1 MAYATKRGPKKYTGY
16 YRDVLGKRR
25 SVGTFPTRAEALAAA
40 VNAQRYPSRIHA
52 GSTEDRTYSDY
63 VQSWLKTDEDI
74 TRGTKRGYEGS
85 MRKWVLP
92 IIGHLRVAE
101 ITPRVVK
108 ALLTELAEQGVS
120 AHMRQQCKAAIGSS
134 FKPLV
139 PEVVQYNPTHGVKV
153 KLPPTKE
160 FDLLTPEE
168 FRKIVDAMPDEGC
181 KLFARF
187 LAVTG
192 ARFGEATE
200 MRVKDFN
207 FRTNKISIVRR
218 VTAPSAEAA
227 KGSRFEVVPGT
238 KAGQDRGRH
247 LPLPAPF
254 MEEVQ
259 DWVSKHGLKA
269 EDLVFSR
276 SLIAHVTYAD
286 DRLPEG
292 ETFMVGKREFQHGT
306 PYAYT
311 GGKCRCPLCLTAV
324 REYRRELA
332 RRKGVP
338 TQKRTNIT
346 GHLSNDQWRRI
357 WNKAIEESGI
367 GWHPRTH
374 DLRHACATQMVADG
388 ISLKEVMARLG
399 HSQITTTARY
409 QHRVE
414 IEMGKAVES
423 VSAFL

>member
-1 MAYATKRGPKKYTGY
+1 MAYTVKRAPRRYAGY

-25 SVGTFPTRAEALAAA
+25 SIGTFDTRSAALAAA
-40 VNAQRYPSRIHA
+40 VDAERHPSRIHA
-52 GSTEDRTYSDY
+52 GSTEDRAYAEY
-63 VQSWLKTDEDI
+63 VKAWLKTDEDI
-74 TRGTKRGYEGS
+74 TLGTKRGYESS
-85 MRKWVLP
+85 MRKWILP

-108 ALLTELAEQGVS
+108 ALLAKLAEQGMS
-120 AHMRQQCKAAIGSS
+120 ANMRQQCKAAIGSS

-139 PEVVQYNPTHGVKV
+139 PEVVQYNPTHGVRV
-153 KLPPTKE
+153 KLPPAKE
-160 FDLLTPEE
+160 FELLRPEE
-168 FRKIVDAMPDEGC
+168 FKKIVACLPSTGS
-181 KLFARF
+181 KLFAQF
-187 LAVTG
+187 LATSG

-200 MRVKDFN
+200 IRVKDFN
-207 FRTNKISIVRR
+207 FRVGKVSIMRR
-218 VTAPSAEAA
+218 VSAPSANTA
-227 KGSRFEVVPGT
+227 KGSRFAVLPGT

-247 LPLPAPF
+247 IPLP
-254 MEEVQ
+254 ESLLEQIQ
-259 DWVSKHGLKA
+259 DWITDNELST

-276 SLIAHVTYAD
+276 SLIAEVTYAD
-286 DRLPEG
+286 DRIVHG
-292 ETFMVGKREFQHGT
+292 DTFLVGKREFQHGT

-311 GGKCRCPLCLTAV
+311 GGGCRCNRCLDAV
-324 REYRRELA
+324 RTYRQQL
-332 RRKGVP
+332 RRRQGIR

-346 GHLSNDQWRRI
+346 GHLSNDQWSRI
-357 WNKAIEESGI
+357 WKKAIEDSGI
-367 GWHPRTH
+367 GWYPRTH

-399 HSQITTTARY
+399 HSQMATTARY